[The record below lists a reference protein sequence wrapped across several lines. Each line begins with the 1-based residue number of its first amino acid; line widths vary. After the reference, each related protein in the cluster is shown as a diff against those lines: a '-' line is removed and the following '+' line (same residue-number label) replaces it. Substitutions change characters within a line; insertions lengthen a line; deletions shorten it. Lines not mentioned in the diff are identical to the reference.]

1 VSTRIEEKQDE
12 ALSAWE
18 RRAIEQV
25 DALLNPRNVV
35 IVGASDRKA
44 SWTEKVY
51 ENLKRYKFAGAVY
64 PINPKRSEIWGVPC
78 YASLAALPEK
88 PDHLAVL
95 VPAPAVVGV
104 LREGAAA
111 GARSATIFTS
121 GFEESDGPEGAALAH
136 DLQRAVQDTG
146 IAVSGPNCFGNLA
159 SSSSLVTIPDGRAQS
174 VAPGPVA
181 IIAQSGGIGMAIKR
195 TLEERGARVGYVVT
209 SGNETGLTTADYVRY
224 FVSAP
229 DVKVIVCYLEA
240 VRDRDGF
247 LAACRAARA
256 VDKPVIVVK
265 LGTSVQGRA
274 AALAHTG
281 ALAGTAASFDAIA
294 GVSGAV
300 RVTNLDD
307 LVEVT
312 EYALHARLP
321 KGRGVAAITFSGG
334 LRGMLLDAAERNG
347 VHFAALQETTRE
359 AMKVLL
365 GVGSGVGNPVDGGFA
380 AVSSQ
385 ETYLK
390 CVELMLNDPGVDL
403 LLLQEELPRGP
414 GAEAKESNLRKIE
427 ELATMVAKPI
437 AYTSMISYGLND
449 YSRAL
454 RADLP
459 HLPFLQEVDKS
470 LRAVA
475 RIVHYATS
483 DMPAI
488 AASASEGTREV
499 ATKLGELARGMDKAS
514 ALSEPVS
521 KEVLRAYGVPV
532 LAEQIVRTA
541 DEAAGV
547 AEEMGFPVVMKAVSA
562 DLPHKTE
569 AGAVK
574 LGLASRSDV
583 KAAYSQIIANVKAYN
598 PKARL
603 EGVIVSPQISGGL
616 ELVLGISR
624 DPEVGAVV
632 MFGLGGIG
640 VDLHGDVAFSHPML
654 DEAEANKLIDRTK
667 AAKLI
672 DGYRGQRGYD
682 RAAVARALVAL
693 GALARDLGD
702 VIEAVDVNP
711 FVALPEGGYALDG
724 LVVVRPHAENSK

>member
-1 VSTRIEEKQDE
+1 VSTRIKDTQGD

-18 RRAIEQV
+18 SRAVAQV

-35 IVGASDRKA
+35 IVGASDRKG

-51 ENLKRYKFAGAVY
+51 ENLRRYEFKGAVY
-64 PINPKRSEIWGVPC
+64 PINPKRAEIWGVPC
-78 YASLAALPEK
+78 FADLAALPEK
-88 PDHLAVL
+88 PDHLAIL
-95 VPAPAVVGV
+95 VPAAAVAGV

-121 GFEESDGPEGAALAH
+121 GFEESDGPEGAALARE
-136 DLQRAVQDTG
+136 LELAVRETG
-146 IAVSGPNCFGNLA
+146 LAVSGPNCFGNLS

-174 VAPGPVA
+174 VASGPVA
-181 IIAQSGGIGMAIKR
+181 IVAQSGGIGMAIKR

-209 SGNETGLTTADYVRY
+209 SGNETGLTTADYIRY
-224 FVSAP
+224 FVTVP
-229 DVKVIVCYLEA
+229 DVKAIVCYLEA

-256 VDKPVIVVK
+256 VAKPVIVMK

-294 GVSGAV
+294 GVSGAI
-300 RVTNLDD
+300 RVGNLDD

-321 KGRGVAAITFSGG
+321 QSRGLAAITFSGG

-347 VHFAALQETTRE
+347 VQFAALQDATRE
-359 AMKVLL
+359 EMSKLL
-365 GVGSGVGNPVDGGFA
+365 GVGAGVGNPVDGGFA

-427 ELATMVAKPI
+427 ELATQVAKPI

-454 RADLP
+454 RAELP

-475 RIVHYATS
+475 RIIHYATS
-483 DMPAI
+483 DMPVI
-488 AASASEGTREV
+488 AGSASEGTREV

-541 DEAAGV
+541 DEAATV
-547 AEEMGFPVVMKAVSA
+547 AEKMGFPVVLKAASA

-569 AGAVK
+569 AGAVM
-574 LGLASRSDV
+574 LGLASRGDV
-583 KAAYSQIIANVKAYN
+583 KAAYGQILANVKAYN
-598 PKARL
+598 PKARV